1 MKLHG
6 KVAIIV
12 GGGSGLGKQTA
23 YEFVKEGCC
32 VMIADI
38 NEESCLNTIN
48 NIREDFPQYDNC
60 ISYYVCDISKQ
71 EQVKSL
77 ISYTESIYQKIN
89 IVFNNASIIMNKDKN
104 VSEIDDYTFDRTYEV
119 NVKGALYLSK
129 NCIPILRK
137 NNGGVIINIASF
149 VSLLGSSI
157 SQIAYTSSQGAV
169 LSMTRELAIAHA
181 KENIRF
187 IPLCP
192 GHFKTSKMMNMINIP
207 SEKQKK
213 THTSSNG

>member
-1 MKLHG
+1 
-6 KVAIIV
+6 
-12 GGGSGLGKQTA
+12 
-23 YEFVKEGCC
+23 
-32 VMIADI
+32 
-38 NEESCLNTIN
+38 
-48 NIREDFPQYDNC
+48 
-60 ISYYVCDISKQ
+60 
-71 EQVKSL
+71 
-77 ISYTESIYQKIN
+77 
-89 IVFNNASIIMNKDKN
+89 MNKDKN

-207 SEKQKK
+207 SEKQKDSYIIQWVDLATLLK
-213 THTSSNG
+213 LQKQLFF